1 MKRYGN
7 LFNKIVD
14 TQNFYLA
21 TKKSLR
27 GKKFKYATEPFYF
40 NLENEIL
47 KIQRQLNDGSYHIA
61 PYKTFKIYEPKERN
75 ICCAEFHDRVIHHA
89 IINILG
95 SIFEKRLINE
105 TYACRPGKGT
115 HAALKKS
122 QTLVRKYQYYL
133 KCDIRKYFES
143 IDHNTLKRLIR
154 KIFKD
159 KKLINLL
166 DKIITYQPPYTA
178 LGKGLPI
185 GNLTSQHF
193 ANIYLGE
200 LDLFVKHQLKCRGYV
215 RYMDDFILF
224 SDNKKDIKNYLERM
238 RVYLENELK
247 LELKEK
253 IVRIAHVSEGLSF
266 LGYRVFRGLIRLQR
280 ASLVRLRRKIVK
292 REREYLRGKIKQED
306 LENSVRSVIAHISHG
321 NTKNLRKTM
330 FFR

>member
-21 TKKSLR
+21 TKKSFR
-27 GKKFKYATEPFYF
+27 GKKFKYTAAPFYF

-47 KIQRQLNDGSYHIA
+47 KIQRQLNDESYHIA
-61 PYKTFKIYEPKERN
+61 PYKIFKIYEPKERS

-95 SIFEKRLINE
+95 PIFEKRLINE
-105 TYACRPGKGT
+105 TYACRLGKGT

-122 QTLVRKYQYYL
+122 QILVRKYKYYL
-133 KCDIRKYFES
+133 KCDVRKYFES
-143 IDHNTLKRLIR
+143 IDHNTLKLLIR

-166 DKIITYQPPYTA
+166 DKIIIHQPPYTP

-224 SDNKKDIKNYLERM
+224 SDNKKDIKDYLERI

-253 IVRIAHVSEGLSF
+253 IVRIAPVSEGLSF

-280 ASLVRLRRKIVK
+280 ANLVRFRRKIVK
-292 REREYLRGKIKQED
+292 REREYLRGKIKEED

-321 NTKNLRKTM
+321 NTKNLRDTV